1 MWMNALVDLS
11 MKRILVVGASSG
23 IGKQTAITLSHVGAK
38 LSIAARNEERLEKT
52 VEELSGQ
59 GHDYYVADVSD
70 VSSIKSL
77 IEEVITKGGPLDG
90 LVYAA
95 GVGTALPLM
104 QSKPEKVQDTFN
116 VNFFGFFEV
125 VRQAAQKGRFNPGM
139 RIVGVSSCASL
150 RGDKSK
156 AIYSSSK
163 AAMDSAVRCMAKE
176 LASKGICINTVAP
189 SMTAT
194 ELYSHYVEKYGEDSE
209 ANKGLLDRQYLGIAQ
224 PQDIANAIAFLIS
237 PAARFITGIT
247 LPVDGGLTTC

>member
-1 MWMNALVDLS
+1 MNAIIDLS
-11 MKRILVVGASSG
+11 NKRILIIGASSG
-23 IGKQTAITLSHVGAK
+23 IGKQTAITLSQVGSK
-38 LSIAARNEERLEKT
+38 LTLVARNEEKLKMVLDDLEG
-52 VEELSGQ
+52 E
-59 GHDYYVADVSD
+59 GHDYFVADVSD
-70 VSSIKSL
+70 VAVIESMIKE
-77 IEEVITKGGPLDG
+77 IVEKDGPLDG
-90 LVYAA
+90 LVYSA
-95 GVGTALPLM
+95 GVGMAIPFM
-104 QSKPEKVQDTFN
+104 QSKPEKVQSTFN

-125 VRQAAQKGRFNPGM
+125 VRQISRKGRFNPGM

-176 LASKGICINTVAP
+176 LAEKEICINTVAP

-194 ELYSHYVEKYGEDSE
+194 ELYNYYIEKYGKDSKT
-209 ANKGLLDRQYLGIAQ
+209 NKELLTRQYLGIAQ

-247 LPVDGGLTTC
+247 MPVDGGLTTC

>member
-1 MWMNALVDLS
+1 MNNIIDLTG
-11 MKRILVVGASSG
+11 KRILVVGASSG
-23 IGKQTAITLSHVGAK
+23 IGKATAITLSGVGAE
-38 LSIAARNEERLEKT
+38 LTLIARNEEKLQTAVK
-52 VEELSGQ
+52 ELDGDN
-59 GHDYYVADVSD
+59 HDCFAADFSD
-70 VSSIKSL
+70 VKIIETTIKE
-77 IEEVITKGGPLDG
+77 IVGKNGPLDG
-90 LVYAA
+90 MVYSA

-104 QSKPEKVQDTFN
+104 QSKPEKVQEAFN
-116 VNFFGFFEV
+116 VNFFGFFET
-125 VRQAAQKGRFNPGM
+125 VRQVARKGRFNPGM

-176 LASKGICINTVAP
+176 LAEKGICVNTVAP

-194 ELYSHYVEKYGEDSE
+194 ELYIRYVEKYGEDSE
-209 ANKGLLDRQYLGIAQ
+209 TNKELLTRQYLGIAQ
-224 PQDIANAIAFLIS
+224 PQDIANAITFLLS

>member
-1 MWMNALVDLS
+1 MLIDLTDR
-11 MKRILVVGASSG
+11 RILVVGASSG
-23 IGKQTAITLSHVGAK
+23 IGKQTALTLSQVGAK
-38 LSIAARNEERLEKT
+38 ISLVARNEEKLET
-52 VEELSGQ
+52 TLAELEGN
-59 GHDYYVADVSD
+59 GHDYFIADVSEIA
-70 VSSIKSL
+70 SIESL
-77 IEEVITKGGPLDG
+77 IKEIVVKDGPLDG
-90 LVYAA
+90 VVYSA

-125 VRQAAQKGRFNPGM
+125 VRQVARKGRFSPDM

-176 LASKGICINTVAP
+176 LAGKGICINTVAP

-194 ELYSHYVEKYGEDSE
+194 ELYNHYIEKYGEDSDT
-209 ANKGLLDRQYLGIAQ
+209 NKELLTRQYLGVAQ
-224 PQDIANAIAFLIS
+224 PQDVANAIAFLIS

-247 LPVDGGLTTC
+247 MPVDGGLTTC

>member
-1 MWMNALVDLS
+1 MNHLINLS
-11 MKRILVVGASSG
+11 EKRILVVGASSG
-23 IGKQTAITLSHVGAK
+23 IGKQTAITLSQVGAK
-38 LSIAARNEERLEKT
+38 LSLVARNEEKLQKAMGELEG
-52 VEELSGQ
+52 E
-59 GHDYYVADVSD
+59 GHDYYIADVSN
-70 VSSIKSL
+70 VNL
-77 IEEVITKGGPLDG
+77 IETFIKGIVAIDGPLDG

-125 VRQAAQKGRFNPGM
+125 IRQVTRKTRFNPGM
-139 RIVGVSSCASL
+139 RIVGVRCCASL

-156 AIYSSSK
+156 TIYSSSK

-176 LASKGICINTVAP
+176 LAEKGICINTVAP

-194 ELYSHYVEKYGEDSE
+194 DLYDRYVEKYGGDSE
-209 ANKGLLDRQYLGIAQ
+209 SNKELLTRQYLGIAQ

-237 PAARFITGIT
+237 PAAKFITGIT
-247 LPVDGGLTTC
+247 MPVDGGLTTC

>member
-1 MWMNALVDLS
+1 MYSLVDLS
-11 MKRILVVGASSG
+11 NKRILIVGASSG
-23 IGKQTAITLSHVGAK
+23 IGKQTAITLSQIGAK
-38 LSIAARNEERLEKT
+38 LSLVARTEEKLKTTIAELEG
-52 VEELSGQ
+52 ED
-59 GHDYYVADVSD
+59 HDYFVADIGD
-70 VSSIKSL
+70 VSTIETLIK
-77 IEEVITKGGPLDG
+77 EVVVKDGLLDG
-90 LVYAA
+90 LVYTA

-125 VRQAAQKGRFNPGM
+125 IRQVVRKGRFNPGM
-139 RIVGVSSCASL
+139 RIVGVSSSASL

-176 LASKGICINTVAP
+176 LAEKGICINTIAP

-194 ELYSHYVEKYGEDSE
+194 ELYNHYVEKYGEDSE
-209 ANKGLLDRQYLGIAQ
+209 TNKELLSRQYLGIAQ

-247 LPVDGGLTTC
+247 MPVDGGYTTC

>member
-1 MWMNALVDLS
+1 MLIDLTDR
-11 MKRILVVGASSG
+11 RILVVGASSG
-23 IGKQTAITLSHVGAK
+23 IGKQTALTLSQVGAK
-38 LSIAARNEERLEKT
+38 ISLVARNEEKLET
-52 VEELSGQ
+52 TLAELEGN
-59 GHDYYVADVSD
+59 GHDYFIADVSEIA
-70 VSSIKSL
+70 SIESL
-77 IEEVITKGGPLDG
+77 IKEIVVKDGPLDG
-90 LVYAA
+90 VVYSA

-125 VRQAAQKGRFNPGM
+125 VRQVARKGRFSPGM

-176 LASKGICINTVAP
+176 LAGKGICINTVAP

-194 ELYSHYVEKYGEDSE
+194 ELYNHYIEKYGEDSDT
-209 ANKGLLDRQYLGIAQ
+209 NKELITRQYLGVAQ
-224 PQDIANAIAFLIS
+224 PQDVANAIAFLIS

-247 LPVDGGLTTC
+247 MPVDGGLTTC

>member
-1 MWMNALVDLS
+1 MNTLVDLS
-11 MKRILVVGASSG
+11 NKRILVVGASSG
-23 IGKQTAITLSHVGAK
+23 IGKQTAITLSQVGAK
-38 LSIAARNEERLEKT
+38 LALVARNEEKLKAAID
-52 VEELSGQ
+52 ELKGVD
-59 GHDYYVADVSD
+59 HDYFVADVSD
-70 VSSIKSL
+70 VSTIEALIK
-77 IEEVITKGGPLDG
+77 EVVAKDGPLDG
-90 LVYAA
+90 LVYTA

-125 VRQAAQKGRFNPGM
+125 VRQIARKGRFNPGM

-176 LASKGICINTVAP
+176 LAEKGICINTVAP

-194 ELYSHYVEKYGEDSE
+194 ELYNRYVEKYGEDSE
-209 ANKGLLDRQYLGIAQ
+209 TNKELLTRQYLGIAQ

-247 LPVDGGLTTC
+247 MPVDGGLTTC

>member
-1 MWMNALVDLS
+1 MLIDLTDR
-11 MKRILVVGASSG
+11 RILVVGASSG
-23 IGKQTAITLSHVGAK
+23 IGKQTAITLSQVGAK
-38 LSIAARNEERLEKT
+38 ISLVARNKEKLET
-52 VEELSGQ
+52 TLAELEGN
-59 GHDYYVADVSD
+59 GHDYFVADVSE
-70 VSSIKSL
+70 IAFIESL
-77 IEEVITKGGPLDG
+77 IKEIVAKDGPLDG
-90 LVYAA
+90 VVYSA

-125 VRQAAQKGRFNPGM
+125 VRQVARKGRFSPGM

-176 LASKGICINTVAP
+176 LAGKGICINTVAP

-194 ELYSHYVEKYGEDSE
+194 ELYNRYIEKYGEDSDT
-209 ANKGLLDRQYLGIAQ
+209 NKELLTRQYLGVAQ
-224 PQDIANAIAFLIS
+224 PQDVANAIAFLIS

-247 LPVDGGLTTC
+247 MPVDGGLTTC

>member
-1 MWMNALVDLS
+1 MIDLVDLS
-11 MKRILVVGASSG
+11 EKRILVVGASSG
-23 IGKQTAITLSHVGAK
+23 IGKQTAITLSRVGAK
-38 LSIAARNEERLEKT
+38 ISLVARSEEKLKAALADLE
-52 VEELSGQ
+52 GD
-59 GHDYYVADVSD
+59 GHDYFAADVSALAS
-70 VSSIKSL
+70 VEALIKEIIAKDGS
-77 IEEVITKGGPLDG
+77 LDG
-90 LVYAA
+90 LVYSA
-95 GVGTALPLM
+95 GVGAALPLM
-104 QSKPEKVQDTFN
+104 QSKPEKVQETFN

-125 VRQAAQKGRFNPGM
+125 VRQVTKKGRFNPGM

-176 LASKGICINTVAP
+176 LAEKRICINTVAP

-194 ELYSHYVEKYGEDSE
+194 ELYNRYIEKYGEDSE
-209 ANKGLLDRQYLGIAQ
+209 TNKELLTRQYLGIAQ

-247 LPVDGGLTTC
+247 MPVDGGLTTC